1 MAEFQL
7 NNQEKSFLQALG
19 RRPDGQR
26 FAAILER
33 AKDHYSSI
41 DTIDPGQDQGAQV
54 EGRKL
59 FGRFAKQM
67 IDTIKTQKHRTREI
81 DQEDYT

>member
-1 MAEFQL
+1 MADFQL

-33 AKDHYSSI
+33 AKQHYSSI
-41 DTIDPGQDQGAQV
+41 DTIDPSHDQGAQV

-59 FGRFAKQM
+59 FGKFADQM
-67 IDTIKTQKHRTREI
+67 ITTIKTQKHRTREI
-81 DQEDYT
+81 EHEDYT

>member
-1 MAEFQL
+1 MFQL
-7 NNQEKSFLQALG
+7 TNDERKFLQTLG

-33 AKDHYSSI
+33 AVDHFSSI
-41 DTIDPGQDQGAQV
+41 NTIDPDHDQGAQV

-59 FGRFAKQM
+59 FCKFAND
-67 IDTIKTQKHRTREI
+67 IVSTIKSQKHQTQTVEQ
-81 DQEDYT
+81 DDYT